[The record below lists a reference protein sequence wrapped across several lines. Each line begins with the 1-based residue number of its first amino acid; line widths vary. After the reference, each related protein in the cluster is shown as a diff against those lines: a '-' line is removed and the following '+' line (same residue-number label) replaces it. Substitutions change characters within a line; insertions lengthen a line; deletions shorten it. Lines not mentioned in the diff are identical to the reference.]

1 MRGDHAGQV
10 TPLVVVIATALV
22 LMGGLVV
29 DGGVILAA
37 NRRAGAEA
45 EAAARAGAQALDT
58 DAYRRGEP
66 ARLDPAEAVRRAEE
80 WVSRYGHAGRAA
92 VVGPDTVEVQV
103 SFSQPLSILGII
115 GLGPVAVDGTGRAR
129 LVVGTGAPEDVR

>member
-1 MRGDHAGQV
+1 MRRDHAGQV
-10 TPLVVVIATALV
+10 TPLVVVMATALI

-37 NRRAGAEA
+37 NRR
-45 EAAARAGAQALDT
+45 ARAGAQALDT

-66 ARLDPAEAVRRAEE
+66 ARLDPAEAVRLAEA
-80 WVSRYGHAGRAA
+80 WVGRYGHAGSAR

-103 SFSQPLSILGII
+103 SFSQPLSVLGII
-115 GLGPVAVDGTGRAR
+115 GLGPVQVDGTGRAR
-129 LVVGTGAPEDVR
+129 LVVRTGAPEDVR